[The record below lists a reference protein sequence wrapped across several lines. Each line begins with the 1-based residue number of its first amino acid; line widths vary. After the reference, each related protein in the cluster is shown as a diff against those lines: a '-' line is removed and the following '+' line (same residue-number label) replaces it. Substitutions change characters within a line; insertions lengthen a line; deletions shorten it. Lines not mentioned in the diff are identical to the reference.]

1 MNDLKEQFLQL
12 LGLAKRASRAELGE
26 DGVSG
31 AVASG
36 KARLVLLASDAA
48 ENSVRRVHYMME
60 ESHAVVISVPFT
72 KAELGGSCGRG
83 SCAMM
88 AITESGL
95 ALSAAKK
102 LALFS
107 PGKYDDAV
115 KTLEAKDKHVS
126 ARAAAPKSVPVNN
139 YVNYTLEVALFG
151 YFKYDKIKSR
161 YMILQRVLIFR
172 LRTL

>member
-115 KTLEAKDKHVS
+115 KTLEAKDQ
-126 ARAAAPKSVPVNN
+126 R
-139 YVNYTLEVALFG
+139 
-151 YFKYDKIKSR
+151 IRSR
-161 YMILQRVLIFR
+161 RGTKKR
-172 LRTL
+172 SRK